1 MNCGGKTHISSIF
14 VVFNLQRTFLNY
26 FSFMNNIYL
35 SIAIVIAAVSV
46 IALIRT
52 NQLRKKDLKVLKEIK
67 KAKEALSKSVL
78 YHGKSDIPNYM
89 FFMQRLL
96 KVERK
101 FSRFHVSLIKLGKTP
116 VFDSIEGNLD
126 SLSELFRDISKSCQ
140 PYALA
145 LHDSDFLVMAF
156 VTHDTDS
163 NQQEAQA
170 KQLDILEKLPKQ
182 VWVNNT
188 QVPIDY
194 AISSMSLT
202 GQSSLYGID
211 KVQRRLTFSMKY
223 ALEAENGAFVHNEKL
238 YQAEM
243 YRKHVLLKLMNSI
256 SFNPDD
262 FYLVFQP
269 IFKTSNLDS
278 PRRYEAL
285 VRWRNTK
292 NLGPKMFMPMIQDK
306 PELQSELTKI
316 VVNQVYSMLK
326 IKLEAREKLK
336 PIHLNISVSML
347 ENEQLLDYLK
357 KVIRDTPSIAAF
369 ITFELTEGNEF
380 NLSDNAH
387 NTLRKMSNLGFSFA
401 IDDFGKSSADPSIL
415 NSKYFNSVKIDKA
428 YISDV
433 QSKSDQAPK
442 LEAIVQ
448 IAKENKKTVIVEG
461 VENRHQYEYIK
472 RFPNIYIQGYYASV
486 PLTMNE
492 FLSNEAA

>member
-1 MNCGGKTHISSIF
+1 MVS
-14 VVFNLQRTFLNY
+14 NLIRTFPNY

-35 SIAIVIAAVSV
+35 SIAIIVAAMSF

-52 NQLRKKDLKVLKEIK
+52 NQLRKKDLKVLNEIK
-67 KAKEALSKSVL
+67 KAKDALSKSVL

-89 FFMQRLL
+89 FFMQRLM
-96 KVERK
+96 KVDRK
-101 FSRFHVSLIKLGKTP
+101 FSRFHVSLIKLGRTP
-116 VFDSIEGNLD
+116 VFDSIEGNID
-126 SLSELFRDISKSCQ
+126 SLSELFKDISKACQ
-140 PYALA
+140 PFALA
-145 LHDSDFLVMAF
+145 LHDSEYLVMAF

-163 NQQEAQA
+163 SQQEAQS
-170 KQLDILEKLPKQ
+170 KQLEILDKLPKQ

-211 KVQRRLTFSMKY
+211 KVQRRLTFSMKF
-223 ALEAENGAFVHNEKL
+223 ALESENGAFNHNEKL

-269 IFKTSNLDS
+269 MFKTSNLDQ
-278 PRRYEAL
+278 PKRYEAL

-292 NLGPKMFMPMIQDK
+292 NVGPKMFMPMIQDK
-306 PELQSELTKI
+306 PELQSELTRI

-326 IKLEAREKLK
+326 IKLDAQEKLK
-336 PIHLNISVSML
+336 PIHLNISVAML

-357 KVIRDTPSIAAF
+357 KVIRDTPSLAAF
-369 ITFELTEGNEF
+369 ITFEITEGSDL
-380 NLSDNAH
+380 NLSANAQ

-401 IDDFGKSSADPSIL
+401 IDDFGKSTSDTEIL
-415 NSKYFNSVKIDKA
+415 NSRYFNSVKIDKA

-442 LEAIVQ
+442 LDAIVKL
-448 IAKENKKTVIVEG
+448 AKASKKTVIVEG
-461 VENRHQYEYIK
+461 IENRHQYEYVK
-472 RFPNIYIQGYYASV
+472 RFPNIYLQGYYASV